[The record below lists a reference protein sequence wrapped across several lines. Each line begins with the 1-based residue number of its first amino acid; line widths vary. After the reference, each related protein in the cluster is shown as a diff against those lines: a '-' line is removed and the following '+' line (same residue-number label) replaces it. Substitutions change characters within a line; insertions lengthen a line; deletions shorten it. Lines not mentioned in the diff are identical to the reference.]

1 MKTPRQVIFASA
13 LRADVCV
20 FAAAQ
25 PPILGASSSET
36 QSPPAEFVWMP
47 KGKHAISAG
56 TADGKGFQGE
66 VLVDEAGFRAV
77 VASFERAVK
86 AGSRV
91 WVDFNHEDR
100 DAAAWIKS
108 FAWDA
113 ARGILAS
120 VEWTAKGAE
129 ALKEKLFYSFSPVFT
144 RDRETSRVTGIWEGH
159 AAGGLVNKPA
169 FGAAMPALIAAQL
182 AGAESANTATGGTPV
197 SQKTIPMNKD
207 QLIALL
213 ASLGIKHSA
222 DATEQQLADLLIAY
236 KPAASA
242 DGAVIAS
249 LQNDLNALK
258 TREQA
263 ARKRAASAVVQA
275 AVARGAIKKDDV
287 AGIAKWT
294 GLIEADE
301 SVSEILASIP
311 GTGKQGA
318 TEVIVAAVTNQGATA
333 TAKENPVEVFKAMA
347 AETDPLKRG
356 MIYRDVRQFVTE
368 RSNEVLT
375 VLAANSLG
383 SVAGDIITLRALD
396 LLKLNFPALS
406 AISTD
411 FSAEAAMQG
420 QVIKTR
426 IVSVPSVVTLNDST
440 GWASSDATTTDV
452 SVTIG
457 QPKGVQIEYGS
468 TELGST
474 GRNLFAEQVE
484 ACHYALGKDL
494 IDAVYALITTAYTNA
509 TTKATASV
517 ARLDLVAMEKALA
530 NRGVNGPLWMLANA
544 DIYERL
550 ANDTTVTSLAT
561 QQRAEIITSTM
572 LPPIAGFNI
581 IRAINLPST
590 SNLTAFGFRKDAM
603 ALAVRLP
610 EDYVKNAPAGAAHG
624 SQSVVTNPDTGVSVQ
639 KTDFVDHKL
648 AKAYSRIAWSYG
660 VARGQLSSGQR
671 LISA

>member
-1 MKTPRQVIFASA
+1 MKTCPEIIFASA
-13 LRADVCV
+13 LRSDVCV

-77 VASFERAVK
+77 VASFERSIA
-86 AGSRV
+86 AGKRV

-100 DAAAWIKS
+100 DAAAWIQS

-113 ARGILAS
+113 TRGILAS
-120 VEWTAKGAE
+120 VEWTVKGAE

-182 AGAESANTATGGTPV
+182 AGAESANAATGGTPV
-197 SQKTIPMNKD
+197 SKNRPKMNTA

-213 ASLGIKHSA
+213 ASLGVKHA
-222 DATEQQLADLLIAY
+222 PDATEQQLVDLVLAY

-242 DGAVIAS
+242 DGAVIAG
-249 LQNDLNALK
+249 LQSDLNALK
-258 TREQA
+258 TREQI

-275 AVARGAIKKDDV
+275 AVSRGAIKKDDAV
-287 AGIAKWT
+287 GIAKWSA
-294 GLIEADE
+294 LIEADE
-301 SVSEILASIP
+301 SVSEILAAIP
-311 GTGKQGA
+311 GTAKQGA
-318 TEVIVAAVTNQGATA
+318 EVIVAAVPNQGSGAA
-333 TAKENPVEVFKAMA
+333 VSAQPVEVFKAMA

-356 MIYRDVRQFVTE
+356 KIYRDVRQFVTE
-368 RSNEVLT
+368 HSNEVLT

-494 IDAVYALITTAYTNA
+494 VDAVYALITTAYTNA

-530 NRGVNGPLWMLANA
+530 SRGVAGTLYLLANA

-550 ANDTTVTSLAT
+550 SNDTTVTSLAT
-561 QQRAEIITSTM
+561 QQRAEIITGNT

-581 IRAINLPST
+581 IRAINLPAT
-590 SNLTAFGFRKDAM
+590 SNLTGFGFRKDAM
-603 ALAVRLP
+603 VLAMRLP
-610 EDYVKNAPAGAAHG
+610 EDYVKKAPAGAAHG
-624 SQSVVTNPDTGVSVQ
+624 SQSVVTNPDTGISVQ

-660 VARGQLSSGQR
+660 CARAQLASGQR
-671 LISA
+671 LVSA

>member
-1 MKTPRQVIFASA
+1 MKNRAHQIIFASA
-13 LRADVCV
+13 LRSDVCV

-77 VASFERAVK
+77 VASFERSIA
-86 AGSRV
+86 AGKRV

-182 AGAESANTATGGTPV
+182 AGAESANAATGGTPV
-197 SQKTIPMNKD
+197 SKNRPNMNTA
-207 QLIALL
+207 QLTALL
-213 ASLGIKHSA
+213 ASLGVKHA
-222 DATEQQLADLLIAY
+222 PDATDAQLLELVLAY
-236 KPAASA
+236 KPAPDTTAA
-242 DGAVIAS
+242 TLA
-249 LQNDLNALK
+249 ALK
-258 TREQA
+258 TDLD
-263 ARKRAASAVVQA
+263 
-275 AVARGAIKKDDV
+275 AIKASLAAKPAPV
-287 AGIAKWT
+287 AKP
-294 GLIEADE
+294 E
-301 SVSEILASIP
+301 P
-311 GTGKQGA
+311 
-318 TEVIVAAVTNQGATA
+318 VIVAAVPPVTSAPVVATDQPL
-333 TAKENPVEVFKAMA
+333 EILKAMA
-347 AETDPLKRG
+347 AERDPVKRG
-356 MIYRDVRQFVTE
+356 IIYRGVRKFVTE
-368 RSNEVLT
+368 QSAEVLPI
-375 VLAANSLG
+375 LAANSLG
-383 SVAGDIITLRALD
+383 SVAGDLITLRALD
-396 LLKLNFPALS
+396 LLKLSFPVLS
-406 AISTD
+406 AITTD
-411 FSAEAAMQG
+411 FSSENARQG

-426 IVSVPSVVTLNDST
+426 IVSVPTVVTLNDTT

-468 TELGST
+468 TELATT
-474 GRNLFAEQVE
+474 GRNLFQEQVE

-494 IDAVYALITTAYTNA
+494 VDAVYALITTAYTNA

-530 NRGVNGPLWMLANA
+530 IRGVTGTLWMLANA

-550 ANDTTVTSLAT
+550 SNDTTVTSLAT
-561 QQRAEIITSTM
+561 AQRAEIITGTA
-572 LPPIAGFNI
+572 LPPIAGFNL
-581 IRAINLPST
+581 IRAINLPTT
-590 SNLTAFGFRKDAM
+590 SNLTGFAFRKDAM
-603 ALAVRLP
+603 AVAVRLP
-610 EDYVKNAPAGAAHG
+610 EDYMKNAPAGAVHG
-624 SQSVVTNPDTGVSVQ
+624 AMSVVTNPDTGISVQ
-639 KTDFVDHKL
+639 KVDFVDHKL
-648 AKAYSRIAWSYG
+648 AKAYSRISWAYG
-660 VARGQLSSGQR
+660 VARAQLASGQR